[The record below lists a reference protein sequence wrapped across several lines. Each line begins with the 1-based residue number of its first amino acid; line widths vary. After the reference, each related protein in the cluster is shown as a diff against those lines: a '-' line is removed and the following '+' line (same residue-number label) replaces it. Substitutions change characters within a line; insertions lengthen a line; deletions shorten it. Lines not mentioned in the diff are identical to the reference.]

1 MYGFRNGIRNGGCT
15 GSGNGGH
22 NGSGNGDHNGSG
34 NGDHNGSN
42 KGAEHFKYAEGE
54 PSAVDLT
61 RERAL
66 REEIE
71 RLNVVVGQMKGKGE
85 FGHTTE
91 ISDRLNQL
99 SAILSEKKLRM
110 RRN

>member
-1 MYGFRNGIRNGGCT
+1 MVRCPNFHYGYCSKHPSCSETHIYR
-15 GSGNGGH
+15 
-22 NGSGNGDHNGSG
+22 
-34 NGDHNGSN
+34 SN

-99 SAILSEKKLRM
+99 SAILGEHSKK
-110 RRN
+110 N